1 MRLPSGG
8 LWRDRAFLRLWAAQS
23 VSELGARFAR
33 DGLPLAAVLALHASP
48 AQVGLLGA
56 LSTAPR
62 VVVGLVAGG
71 AVDRL
76 PRRRV
81 MIASDLLRAAVLA
94 AVPLAAALHLLG
106 LPLLY
111 VVAALVGAG
120 SVVFDIANQAY
131 FPTLVGDEKLVEG
144 NTKLSVTASLANVG
158 GPAAAGVLIQAL
170 GAPVA
175 VGVTSFSY
183 LGSAL
188 LLARVRRGVGA
199 AGDPRPEPSGPDRTG
214 GIAACGRRVL
224 GHELMGPILRMD
236 ASSQLFVAMFA
247 ALYPFIALRE
257 LHLTPALFGLTFAL
271 GGLGAVAGAAVRPVL
286 ARRLGLGPATLLAVL
301 VAGLASLAI
310 PLTRAPPLVAFAL
323 LAAAQF
329 VGDGAST
336 VSGVGVSSL
345 RQTLFP
351 RGELG
356 RTGAVF
362 QVAGGGAA
370 MLGGLAGGA
379 LGSALGPRPAMLVAA
394 AGLVASLLWG
404 VASPLRT
411 LRVAPAPVD
420 G

>member
-1 MRLPSGG
+1 
-8 LWRDRAFLRLWAAQS
+8 
-23 VSELGARFAR
+23 
-33 DGLPLAAVLALHASP
+33 
-48 AQVGLLGA
+48 
-56 LSTAPR
+56 
-62 VVVGLVAGG
+62 
-71 AVDRL
+71 
-76 PRRRV
+76 
-81 MIASDLLRAAVLA
+81 MI
-94 AVPLAAALHLLG
+94 
-106 LPLLY
+106 
-111 VVAALVGAG
+111 
-120 SVVFDIANQAY
+120 
-131 FPTLVGDEKLVEG
+131 
-144 NTKLSVTASLANVG
+144 
-158 GPAAAGVLIQAL
+158 
-170 GAPVA
+170 
-175 VGVTSFSY
+175 
-183 LGSAL
+183 
-188 LLARVRRGVGA
+188 
-199 AGDPRPEPSGPDRTG
+199 
-214 GIAACGRRVL
+214 

-271 GGLGAVAGAAVRPVL
+271 GGLGAIVGAAVRPRL
-286 ARRLGLGPATLLAVL
+286 TRRLGLGPATLLAVL
-301 VAGLASLAI
+301 TAGLASLAI
-310 PLTRAPPLVAFAL
+310 PLTRAPPLAASAL

-336 VSGVGVSSL
+336 VCGVGVSSL

-411 LRVAPAPVD
+411 LREAPAPVD